1 MNPSYTAVAV
11 ALSDSERNNL
21 DALVRSR
28 TGEVRLHQRAQIIL
42 LAGDGHSNQ
51 SISRKTAHSRTTIR
65 FWRERFV
72 ARRQAKPGLPASG
85 YLYDDSRTGSPGF
98 LTAEEYL
105 ELFALATADPSSLDL
120 ELPFTHWTHEEL
132 ARIAMETGRIRRISP
147 SHVGR
152 LLKSSDLQPHRV
164 QEWMNRPADPE
175 FDRRREQVTHTL
187 ANAVSPQAEPNHAV
201 VSFDE
206 KTGIQALERAAPATP
221 MRPGQPQR
229 QEFEYIRHGTLSLL
243 SLMLVGTGQVFGI
256 CAPQRTN
263 PQTAA
268 ILTLLIGLLAAKG
281 IRRVTVILDQ
291 LNTHMS
297 FDMVQAIA
305 KLCGLPCPDENLLDT
320 MIKRRAWLERP
331 EHRVHF
337 LFTPKHASWLNPI
350 ERWFGLLSR
359 RLLRRGHF
367 RNVEELDAR
376 IQAFILYFNER
387 LAHPYKLRLWTP
399 GQARQPRCQARQPR
413 VHSQQPHRAAA

>member
-1 MNPSYTAVAV
+1 MNLSYPAVAV
-11 ALSDSERNNL
+11 ALSDSERINL
-21 DALVRSR
+21 EALLRCRS
-28 TGEVRLHQRAQIIL
+28 GEIRLLQRAQIIL
-42 LAGDGHSNQ
+42 LAGDGFSNQ
-51 SISRKTAHSRTTIR
+51 SIARRTAHSRTTIAL
-65 FWRERFV
+65 WRNRFV
-72 ARRQAKPGLPASG
+72 SRRQARPELPASSH
-85 YLYDDSRTGSPGF
+85 LHDEIRIGSPGF
-98 LTAEEYL
+98 LTAEEYV
-105 ELFALATADPSSLDL
+105 ELFALATADPSSLG
-120 ELPFTHWTHEEL
+120 LPFTHWTHEEL
-132 ARIAMETGRIRRISP
+132 ARYATENGRIRRISP

-152 LLKSSDLQPHRV
+152 LLKSADLQPHRV

-187 ANAVSPQAEPNHAV
+187 ADAVSPQSDPTRAV

-206 KTGIQALERAAPATP
+206 KTGIQALERAALGTP

-243 SLMLVGTGQVFGI
+243 SLMLVGTGQVFGV
-256 CAPQRTN
+256 CSPQRTN

-268 ILTLLIGLLAAKG
+268 ILALLIGLLFTQG
-281 IRRVTVILDQ
+281 INRITVILDQ

-297 FDMVQAIA
+297 YDMVQAIA
-305 KLCGLPCPDENLLDT
+305 KLCELPCPDEELLDT
-320 MIKRRAWLERP
+320 MLKRRAWLENP
-331 EHRVHF
+331 EHPIHF

-367 RNVEELDAR
+367 RNLEELDAR

-387 LAHPYKLRLWTP
+387 LAHPYKLRRWTP
-399 GQARQPRCQARQPR
+399 GQSQQARSQARQPR
-413 VHSQQPHRAAA
+413 RAAA